1 MNYSEDLNQIK
12 KNISN
17 YMELLRDEINDNSVI
32 DLNGLKNR
40 LKKEEIDENEVID
53 LTGYKERTNSKN
65 KHHKEIHF
73 PDCREYNVRGKKFF
87 KDYIPK
93 GDDKYLYLTTNKHQR
108 RKEQQIYPKSQ
119 RKNTVKNLKALT
131 QVIPFKHWRR
141 SSLAGR
147 VKSKEYLKNIYD
159 SIINGKHPRKSIL
172 YPAIMREE
180 WYNMKYLYYM
190 ELLEERIKI
199 NELQGYRL
207 EKAMERINELEEQ
220 LKENKN

>member
-1 MNYSEDLNQIK
+1 MSYSEDLNQIK

-17 YMELLRDEINDNSVI
+17 YMELLQDEINDNSVI

-53 LTGYKERTNSKN
+53 LTGYKERTKR
-65 KHHKEIHF
+65 KHDERKEIQF
-73 PDCREYNVRGKKFF
+73 PDYREYNVRGKKFF

-93 GDDKYLYLTTNKHQR
+93 NDDKYLYLNKNKHGR
-108 RKEQQIYPKSQ
+108 RKIREIFPKSL
-119 RKNTVKNLKALT
+119 RTTEIENYRAL
-131 QVIPFKHWRR
+131 QNMIPSKHWRR
-141 SSLAGR
+141 SSLAGTTQSR
-147 VKSKEYLKNIYD
+147 TYLKNIYD

-172 YPAIMREE
+172 YPAIMREH
-180 WYNMKYLYYM
+180 WYNTKYLYYM

-207 EKAMERINELEEQ
+207 EKAMERIDELEKQ